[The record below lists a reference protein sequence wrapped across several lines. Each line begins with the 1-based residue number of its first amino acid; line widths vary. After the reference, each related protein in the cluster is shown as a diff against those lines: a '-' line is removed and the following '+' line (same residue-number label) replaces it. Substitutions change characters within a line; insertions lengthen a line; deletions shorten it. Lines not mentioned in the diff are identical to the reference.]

1 MSKKIASKF
10 RPLPMIMVA
19 LVAIFGFKVNTL
31 WQDANSFFVAAP
43 AHAQSEP
50 EKAAAENAS
59 GEKDST
65 ADAEQA
71 AGDDAV
77 GDEAA
82 DDEVDV
88 TELSRGEIEL
98 LQDLATR
105 RKKLDSRERG
115 LDMRERVIQVTEGRV
130 TKKLAEIKKIQA
142 DIQSK
147 IAQYDDVQKAR
158 LDRMVKVY
166 ESMKPKDAAKIFNTL
181 DLEVLLPVAERMKA
195 AKIAG
200 VMSKMDAQAAKT
212 LTTRLST
219 REPLEIGGR

>member
-31 WQDANSFFVAAP
+31 WQDANSFFVATP

-50 EKAAAENAS
+50 EQAAAENAS

-71 AGDDAV
+71 AGDDAA
-77 GDEAA
+77 GDDAA

>member
-1 MSKKIASKF
+1 MSKKIASKL
-10 RPLPMIMVA
+10 RPLPIIMVA
-19 LVAIFGFKVNTL
+19 LVAIFGFKLNGL
-31 WQDANSFFVAAP
+31 WQDASSFFVATP
-43 AHAQSEP
+43 ALAQSEP
-50 EKAAAENAS
+50 AQGLAENAS

-65 ADAEQA
+65 GEADQA
-71 AGDDAV
+71 AGDD
-77 GDEAA
+77 AA

-130 TKKLAEIKKIQA
+130 TKKLSEIKKIQT

-147 IAQYDDVQKAR
+147 IQQYDDVQKAR

-200 VMSKMDAQAAKT
+200 VMSKMEAQAAKI

-219 REPLEIGGR
+219 RNPLEVGGQ